1 MRLLCTDLVV
11 EISDYS
17 LNTEFKLLN
26 KEIHCT
32 IYRMMRRNN
41 RLWRKKY
48 EKHFND
54 LDLNFLILKDS
65 NICKY
70 IWREELSRVI
80 KFDKWYLFKGSLTKK
95 MLDLSSMNL
104 KEIPKEISN
113 LVDLEKLIIDA
124 CHLSNIPKELY
135 NLTKLHHI
143 TIPGQY
149 IRMNTTATG
158 ATGAIGPTGASLT

>member
-1 MRLLCTDLVV
+1 MYHLNTDLIL
-11 EISDYS
+11 EISKYS
-17 LNTEFKLLN
+17 LRTKIMLLN
-26 KEIHCT
+26 TQFYHMVRSMT
-32 IYRMMRRNN
+32 RRDNQFW
-41 RLWRKKY
+41 RLKY
-48 EKHFND
+48 EEYFNS